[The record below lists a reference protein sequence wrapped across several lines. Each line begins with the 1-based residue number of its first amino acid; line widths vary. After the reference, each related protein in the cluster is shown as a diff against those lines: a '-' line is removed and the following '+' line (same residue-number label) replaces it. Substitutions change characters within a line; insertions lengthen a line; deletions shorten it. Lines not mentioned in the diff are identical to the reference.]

1 MMKIAVLLALA
12 FAGTLIIFGVRAM
25 DDPAESADV
34 AVGGSIFV
42 LGGVVVAGLTIL
54 AVLGYWFIEA

>member
-1 MMKIAVLLALA
+1 VKIAIFLALA
-12 FAGTLIIFGVRAM
+12 FAGVLILFGVRAM

-42 LGGVVVAGLTIL
+42 LGGLVVVGLTIL
-54 AVLGYWFIEA
+54 SVVAYLFIEA